1 MIRIYL
7 ALLTVLASWR
17 DAAVE
22 RLELLDN
29 EDGLTTTE
37 MAVVTFL
44 LVGGAIVVTGIV
56 VTAATNNANNIPVP
70 VNPGG

>member
-1 MIRIYL
+1 MIRLYL
-7 ALLTVLASWR
+7 ALLTVMALWR
-17 DAAVE
+17 DAVAD
-22 RLELLDN
+22 RLDN

-56 VTAATNNANNIPVP
+56 VTAARNNANNIPVP
-70 VNPGG
+70 VNPAG